1 MKSLSSLIMLLAVF
15 ANAYTLADAE
25 RAYVTKDW
33 ATAKAAY
40 SAVCPTLSGTDQ
52 VSCVYWHSLAL
63 SQTGKAEDFKAA
75 GKKLDS
81 LISKVSPQD
90 SLYSD
95 LVMTR
100 AQFEIYLKKYSKARA
115 SLRHSVET
123 ARNAKNPAFVQ
134 VCNILQNVDKSK
146 ETAELCAAISE
157 GSVVAVLVDSTVT
170 DSVVVKD
177 EPAKVDSLKQDTVKH
192 EVPKQD
198 AVVQVP
204 VKQDT
209 IKQDLVIQDTV
220 VQNPA
225 KPDSAVAAIDS
236 SSAPVVEQKVEP
248 AMVPAAEKET
258 YALQVGAFSKKEN
271 AEMLVAALKS
281 RDIEVRIVERTSV
294 DRVLYLVRTKDFG
307 SRQEAMKF
315 GNDVLLPL
323 KMEFSPVKNP

>member
-1 MKSLSSLIMLLAVF
+1 MKSLLSLIMLLAVF

-157 GSVVAVLVDSTVT
+157 GTVVAVLVDSTVT

-209 IKQDLVIQDTV
+209 IKQDLVIQD
-220 VQNPA
+220 
-225 KPDSAVAAIDS
+225 SAVATIDS

-307 SRQEAMKF
+307 TRQEAMKF

>member
-157 GSVVAVLVDSTVT
+157 GTVVAVLVDSTVT

-192 EVPKQD
+192 EVSKQD
-198 AVVQVP
+198 TVVQVP

-209 IKQDLVIQDTV
+209 IKQDLVIQ
-220 VQNPA
+220 
-225 KPDSAVAAIDS
+225 DSAVAAIDS

-248 AMVPAAEKET
+248 AMVSVAEKET

-307 SRQEAMKF
+307 TRQEAMKF

>member
-1 MKSLSSLIMLLAVF
+1 MKSLLSLIMLLAVF

-157 GSVVAVLVDSTVT
+157 GTVVAVLVDSTVT

-198 AVVQVP
+198 
-204 VKQDT
+204 T
-209 IKQDLVIQDTV
+209 IKQDLVIQDSV

-225 KPDSAVAAIDS
+225 TPDSTVATIDS

>member
-157 GSVVAVLVDSTVT
+157 GTVVAVLVDSTVT

-209 IKQDLVIQDTV
+209 IKQDLIIQ
-220 VQNPA
+220 
-225 KPDSAVAAIDS
+225 DSAVATIDS

-248 AMVPAAEKET
+248 AMVPVAEKET

-307 SRQEAMKF
+307 TRQEAMKF